1 MQITATMVKELRD
14 RTGAG
19 MMECKKA
26 LTESSGDKDVAIEKM
41 RKSGQ
46 AKADKKAGRIA
57 AEGTIAIST
66 SENAQQAAIVEVNCE
81 TDFVAKDEQFQAFS
95 KQLSLLVIDN
105 DVRSVDELN
114 ALESSSGQSVEQVR
128 LELVNKIGENIQIR
142 RFQKI
147 SSVSEL
153 AYYSHGNRI
162 GVVVDVSGEASGEL
176 GKDVAMHIAA
186 SNPACIAEGD
196 VPEDVLAKEKEIFMA
211 QAESSGKTPEIIEKM
226 VQGKLKKH
234 LKEITLLG
242 QPFVKDPDQTIEA
255 LLKSSGAEVKKFIRF
270 EVGEGIEKRSEN
282 FADEVMAQVKQSEE
296 PS

>member
-147 SSVSEL
+147 SS
-153 AYYSHGNRI
+153 A
-162 GVVVDVSGEASGEL
+162 
-176 GKDVAMHIAA
+176 
-186 SNPACIAEGD
+186 
-196 VPEDVLAKEKEIFMA
+196 F
-211 QAESSGKTPEIIEKM
+211 
-226 VQGKLKKH
+226 
-234 LKEITLLG
+234 LKEI
-242 QPFVKDPDQTIEA
+242 PRVFPA
-255 LLKSSGAEVKKFIRF
+255 LKELSLMASFK
-270 EVGEGIEKRSEN
+270 
-282 FADEVMAQVKQSEE
+282 ADELISVIKSYKNDLELILF
-296 PS
+296 